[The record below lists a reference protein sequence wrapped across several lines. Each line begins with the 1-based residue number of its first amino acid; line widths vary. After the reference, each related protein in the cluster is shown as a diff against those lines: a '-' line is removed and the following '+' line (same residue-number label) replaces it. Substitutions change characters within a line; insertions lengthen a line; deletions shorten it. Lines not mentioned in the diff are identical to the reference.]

1 VYQQE
6 RRVGHLSKGDILNT
20 IWQDILYGFRML
32 LKKPGFTI
40 VAALSLGLGIGA
52 NATIFSIIN
61 ATLLSDLPYP
71 DANRLMVLWTAPLNR
86 PGIRNNVTAKNYLAW
101 KERSQSFQSMGG
113 LYGFPSNLGAERD
126 GSPAERLDGEHF
138 SASMWDV
145 LGVQPWK
152 GRVFTKEEDQDGNP
166 APVMILS
173 YPFWQRRFAGD
184 PDVLGRKVLLDNQE
198 TTIIGVMP
206 KGFDYANNTT
216 DFWAPLGIT
225 PQQMSSTASF
235 LLVAG
240 RLKPGVSMQQ
250 AQAEM
255 DSIAHGLVTVYAYN
269 KDMGVR
275 LEAMQG
281 AFYRGLEQPLT
292 VLQGAV
298 GFVLLIA
305 CANVAGLLLARAAS
319 RRTEMAVRSSLGAG
333 RGRIV
338 RQLLTESVL
347 LAIFGG
353 VLGGVFAWVGLKAI
367 IASLPAGS
375 LPDVSVS
382 GRVLGFTALVS
393 IATGLFFGLIPAL
406 QASKIDL
413 SAAIKDSTRGG
424 SEGLTKQRLRGAL
437 VTAQIGLAL
446 VLLIGAGLMMN
457 SFLRIESNDLGGDP
471 KGLLTFDFRFP
482 QSQLMKPVGQQYRGV
497 GLWDISPNVAL
508 TYDRLFERLQGLP
521 GVISVAGASRP
532 PFAGAMGMQFKI
544 EGRPAPEPG
553 PQGSAMSAA
562 YMPITPNYFST
573 VRIPVL
579 QGRDFSASDTAS
591 APLVVIISKAMA
603 QRWWA
608 NENPIG
614 QRITFDFVPDEQPRE
629 IIGVVGDVRMDRTQA
644 QPGPVVYLPH
654 VQQSQ
659 RWIGPAWNYRSAMFY
674 ILRTSGNPTGIAG
687 AVRSAVAE
695 IDPSK
700 PAGNLQTV
708 EQNLRDQVSG
718 QRVYMLL
725 LTVFGAIAA
734 VLAAVGIYGVMAYA
748 VTQRTREIGIRMALG
763 ATSSRVM
770 TLVVKQALILVFIGL
785 ILGIGGAIG
794 LTRFLAN
801 ELYGVTATDPAT
813 FIEVS
818 LGLVVVAV
826 LASLIPARRAVS
838 VDPTV
843 ALRHE

>member
-1 VYQQE
+1 
-6 RRVGHLSKGDILNT
+6 LSTL
-20 IWQDILYGFRML
+20 WQDLLYGLRML
-32 LKKPGFTI
+32 LKKPGFTL

-71 DANRLMVLWTAPLNR
+71 EANRLMVLWTAPLNR
-86 PGIRNNVTAKNYLAW
+86 PGIRNNVTARNYLAW
-101 KERSQSFQSMGG
+101 KDRSQSFQSMGG
-113 LYGFPSNLGAERD
+113 LNGFPSNLGAERD

-138 SASMWDV
+138 SYSMWDV
-145 LGVQPWK
+145 LGVQPAL
-152 GRVFTKEEDQDGNP
+152 GRVFTKDEDQDGNP
-166 APVMILS
+166 APVMVLS

-184 PDVLGRKVLLDNQE
+184 PNVLGRKVLLDNQE

-206 KGFDYANNTT
+206 KGFDFANSTT

-225 PQQMSSTASF
+225 PQQMTSTASF
-235 LLVAG
+235 LLISG

-255 DSIAHGLVTVYAYN
+255 DSIAQGLVGVFPGNT
-269 KDMGVR
+269 KDTGVR
-275 LEAMQG
+275 VEAMQG
-281 AFYRGLEQPLT
+281 AFFQGLKQPLT

-333 RGRIV
+333 RVRIV

-347 LAIFGG
+347 LAI
-353 VLGGVFAWVGLKAI
+353 LGGILGGIFAWGGLKAI

-375 LPDVSVS
+375 LPDVTVS
-382 GRVLGFTALVS
+382 SRVLGFTALVS

-406 QASKIDL
+406 QTSKIDL
-413 SAAIKDSTRGG
+413 STAIKDSTRGG

-457 SFLRIESNDLGGDP
+457 SFLRIERNDLGGDP

-497 GLWDISPNVAL
+497 GLWDISPNVSL
-508 TYDRLFERLQGLP
+508 TYDRLFERLRGLP
-521 GVISVAGASRP
+521 GVISAAGASRP
-532 PFAGAMGMQFKI
+532 PFAGAMGMQFRI
-544 EGRPAPEPG
+544 LGRPAAEPG
-553 PQGSAMSAA
+553 PQGSSMNAA

-579 QGRDFSASDTAS
+579 QGRDFTATDTAS

-614 QRITFDFVPDEQPRE
+614 QRIVFDFVPDEQPRE
-629 IIGVVGDVRMDRTQA
+629 IVGVVGDVRMSQTQT

-654 VQQSQ
+654 GQQSQ
-659 RWIGPAWNYRSAMFY
+659 RWLGPSWNYRSAMFY

-700 PAGNLQTV
+700 PVGNLQTV

-763 ATSSRVM
+763 ATSSSVM
-770 TLVVKQALILVFIGL
+770 TLVVKQALILVFSGL
-785 ILGIGGAIG
+785 ILGIAGALG

-813 FIEVS
+813 FVEVS
-818 LGLVVVAV
+818 LGLVLIAV
-826 LASLIPARRAVS
+826 LASLIPTRRAVS

>member
-1 VYQQE
+1 
-6 RRVGHLSKGDILNT
+6 
-20 IWQDILYGFRML
+20 
-32 LKKPGFTI
+32 
-40 VAALSLGLGIGA
+40 
-52 NATIFSIIN
+52 
-61 ATLLSDLPYP
+61 
-71 DANRLMVLWTAPLNR
+71 
-86 PGIRNNVTAKNYLAW
+86 
-101 KERSQSFQSMGG
+101 
-113 LYGFPSNLGAERD
+113 
-126 GSPAERLDGEHF
+126 
-138 SASMWDV
+138 
-145 LGVQPWK
+145 
-152 GRVFTKEEDQDGNP
+152 
-166 APVMILS
+166 
-173 YPFWQRRFAGD
+173 
-184 PDVLGRKVLLDNQE
+184 
-198 TTIIGVMP
+198 
-206 KGFDYANNTT
+206 
-216 DFWAPLGIT
+216 
-225 PQQMSSTASF
+225 
-235 LLVAG
+235 
-240 RLKPGVSMQQ
+240 
-250 AQAEM
+250 
-255 DSIAHGLVTVYAYN
+255 
-269 KDMGVR
+269 
-275 LEAMQG
+275 
-281 AFYRGLEQPLT
+281 
-292 VLQGAV
+292 
-298 GFVLLIA
+298 
-305 CANVAGLLLARAAS
+305 
-319 RRTEMAVRSSLGAG
+319 
-333 RGRIV
+333 
-338 RQLLTESVL
+338 
-347 LAIFGG
+347 
-353 VLGGVFAWVGLKAI
+353 
-367 IASLPAGS
+367 
-375 LPDVSVS
+375 
-382 GRVLGFTALVS
+382 
-393 IATGLFFGLIPAL
+393 
-406 QASKIDL
+406 
-413 SAAIKDSTRGG
+413 
-424 SEGLTKQRLRGAL
+424 
-437 VTAQIGLAL
+437 
-446 VLLIGAGLMMN
+446 
-457 SFLRIESNDLGGDP
+457 
-471 KGLLTFDFRFP
+471 
-482 QSQLMKPVGQQYRGV
+482 
-497 GLWDISPNVAL
+497 
-508 TYDRLFERLQGLP
+508 
-521 GVISVAGASRP
+521 
-532 PFAGAMGMQFKI
+532 
-544 EGRPAPEPG
+544 
-553 PQGSAMSAA
+553 MSAA

-629 IIGVVGDVRMDRTQA
+629 IIGVVGDVRMNRTQA

-826 LASLIPARRAVS
+826 LASLIPTRRAVS

>member
-1 VYQQE
+1 
-6 RRVGHLSKGDILNT
+6 
-20 IWQDILYGFRML
+20 ML
-32 LKKPGFTI
+32 LKKPGFTVI
-40 VAALSLGLGIGA
+40 AALSLGLGIGA

-86 PGIRNNVTAKNYLAW
+86 PGIRSSVTGGNYLAW
-101 KERSQSFQSMGG
+101 RDRNQSFQSIGG

-138 SASMWDV
+138 TASMWDV
-145 LGVQPWK
+145 LGVKPLM
-152 GRVFTKEEDQDGNP
+152 GRLFTKDEDQNGNP

-173 YPFWQRRFAGD
+173 YPFWQRRFDGD
-184 PDVLGRKVLLDNQE
+184 PNVLGRRVLVDNQE

-206 KGFDYANNTT
+206 KGFDYASSTT
-216 DFWAPLGIT
+216 DFWAPIGFT
-225 PQQMSSTASF
+225 PQQLTSTATF
-235 LLVAG
+235 LVVAG
-240 RLKPGVSMQQ
+240 RLKPGVSIQQ

-255 DSIAHGLVTVYAYN
+255 DSIAQGLVTIFSYN
-269 KDMGVR
+269 KGNGIR
-275 LEAMQG
+275 LESMQG
-281 AFYRGLEQPLT
+281 AFYQGLKQPLT

-347 LAIFGG
+347 LAI
-353 VLGGVFAWVGLKAI
+353 LGGILGGIFAWGGLRAI
-367 IASLPAGS
+367 LASLPAGS
-375 LPDVSVS
+375 LPDVTLS
-382 GRVLGFTALVS
+382 GRVLGFTGLVS

-406 QASKIDL
+406 QTSKIDL

-457 SFLRIESNDLGGDP
+457 SFLRIQKNELGGDP

-497 GLWDISPNVAL
+497 GLWDISPNVAM
-508 TYDRLFERLQGLP
+508 TYDRLFERVRALP
-521 GVISVAGASRP
+521 GVISAAGAARP
-532 PFAGAMGMQFKI
+532 PFAGAMGMLFKI

-553 PQGSAMSAA
+553 PQGSGMNAA

-629 IIGVVGDVRMDRTQA
+629 IIGVVGDVRMNQTQK

-659 RWIGPAWNYRSAMFY
+659 RWLGPSWNYRSAMFF
-674 ILRTSGNPTGIAG
+674 ILRTGGNPTGIAG

-725 LTVFGAIAA
+725 LSVFGAIAA

-763 ATSSRVM
+763 ATASSVM
-770 TLVVKQALILVFIGL
+770 ALVVKQALILVFIGL
-785 ILGIGGAIG
+785 VLGVAGAFG

-801 ELYGVTATDPAT
+801 ELYGVTATDPTT

-818 LGLVVVAV
+818 LGLVAIAV
-826 LASLIPARRAVS
+826 LASLIPTRRAVS
-838 VDPTV
+838 IDPTE

>member
-1 VYQQE
+1 MST
-6 RRVGHLSKGDILNT
+6 L
-20 IWQDILYGFRML
+20 WQDLLYGFRML
-32 LKKPGFTI
+32 LKKPGFTVI
-40 VAALSLGLGIGA
+40 AALSLGLGIGA

-86 PGIRNNVTAKNYLAW
+86 PGIRSSVTGGNYLAW
-101 KERSQSFQSMGG
+101 RDRNQSFQSIGG

-138 SASMWDV
+138 TASMWDV
-145 LGVQPWK
+145 LGVKPLM
-152 GRVFTKEEDQDGNP
+152 GRLFTKDEDQNGNP

-173 YPFWQRRFAGD
+173 YPFWQRRFDGD
-184 PDVLGRKVLLDNQE
+184 PNVLGRRVLVDNQE

-206 KGFDYANNTT
+206 KGFDYASSTT
-216 DFWAPLGIT
+216 DFWAPIGFT
-225 PQQMSSTASF
+225 PQQLTSTATF
-235 LLVAG
+235 LVVAG
-240 RLKPGVSMQQ
+240 RLKPGVSIQQ

-255 DSIAHGLVTVYAYN
+255 DSIAQGLVTIFSYN
-269 KDMGVR
+269 KGNGIR
-275 LEAMQG
+275 LESMQG
-281 AFYRGLEQPLT
+281 AFYQGLKQPLT

-347 LAIFGG
+347 LAI
-353 VLGGVFAWVGLKAI
+353 LGGILGGIFAWGGLRAI
-367 IASLPAGS
+367 LASLPAGS
-375 LPDVSVS
+375 LPDVTLS
-382 GRVLGFTALVS
+382 GRVLGFTGLVS

-406 QASKIDL
+406 QTSKIDL

-457 SFLRIESNDLGGDP
+457 SFLRIQKNELGGDP

-497 GLWDISPNVAL
+497 GLWDISPNVAM
-508 TYDRLFERLQGLP
+508 TYDRLFERVRALP
-521 GVISVAGASRP
+521 GVISAAGAARP
-532 PFAGAMGMQFKI
+532 PFAGAMGMLFKI

-553 PQGSAMSAA
+553 PQGSGMNAA

-629 IIGVVGDVRMDRTQA
+629 IIGVVGDVRMNQTQK

-659 RWIGPAWNYRSAMFY
+659 RWLGPSWNYRSAMFF
-674 ILRTSGNPTGIAG
+674 ILRTGGNPTGIAG

-725 LTVFGAIAA
+725 LSVFGAIAA

-763 ATSSRVM
+763 ATASSVM
-770 TLVVKQALILVFIGL
+770 ALVVKQALILVFIGL
-785 ILGIGGAIG
+785 VLGVAGAFG

-801 ELYGVTATDPAT
+801 ELYGVTATDPTT

-818 LGLVVVAV
+818 LGLVAIAV
-826 LASLIPARRAVS
+826 LASLIPTRRAVS
-838 VDPTV
+838 IDPTE

>member
-1 VYQQE
+1 L
-6 RRVGHLSKGDILNT
+6 RTL
-20 IWQDILYGFRML
+20 WQDLLYGFRML

-71 DANRLMVLWTAPLNR
+71 EASRLTVLWTAPLNR
-86 PGIRNNVTAKNYLAW
+86 PGIRNSVTAGNYLAW
-101 KERSQSFQSMGG
+101 KNRSQSFVAMGG
-113 LYGFPSNLGAERD
+113 LYSFPSNLGAERD
-126 GSPAERLDGEHF
+126 GAPAESLEGEHF
-138 SASMWDV
+138 SYSMWEV

-152 GRVFTKEEDQDGNP
+152 GRVFTKDEDKDGNP
-166 APVMILS
+166 ATVMVLS

-184 PDVLGRKVLLDNQE
+184 PNVLGRKVLLDNLE

-206 KGFDYANNTT
+206 KGFDYANSTT

-240 RLKPGVSMQQ
+240 RLKPGVSIQQ

-255 DSIAHGLVTVYAYN
+255 DSIAHGLITVFAYN
-269 KDMGVR
+269 KDIGVR

-281 AFYRGLEQPLT
+281 AFYQGLQQPLT

-353 VLGGVFAWVGLKAI
+353 TLGGIFAWGGLKLIA
-367 IASLPAGS
+367 ASLPAGS
-375 LPDVSVS
+375 LPDVTLS
-382 GRVLGFTALVS
+382 GRVLAFTALVS
-393 IATGLFFGLIPAL
+393 IGTGLFFGLVPAL
-406 QASKIDL
+406 QTSKIDL

-424 SEGLTKQRLRGAL
+424 SEGLTKQRMRGAL
-437 VTAQIGLAL
+437 VTAQISLAL

-457 SFLRIESNDLGGDP
+457 SFLRIQKNELGGDP

-482 QSQLMKPVGQQYRGV
+482 QNQLMKPVGQQYRGV

-508 TYDRLFERLQGLP
+508 TYDRLFERVRGLP
-521 GVISVAGASRP
+521 GVISAAGASRP
-532 PFAGAMGMQFKI
+532 PFAGAMGIQFRI
-544 EGRPAPEPG
+544 LGRPAPEPG
-553 PQGSAMSAA
+553 TQGGGQGGGMNAA
-562 YMPITPNYFST
+562 YMPVTPNYFST

-579 QGRDFSASDTAS
+579 QGRDFTATDTAS

-614 QRITFDFVPDEQPRE
+614 QRIVFDFVPDEQPRE
-629 IIGVVGDVRMDRTQA
+629 IIGVVGDVRMNQTQK
-644 QPGPVVYLPH
+644 QPAPGVYLPH

-659 RWIGPAWNYRSAMFY
+659 RWLGPSWGYRSSMSY
-674 ILRTSGNPTGIAG
+674 ILRTGGNSTGMAAAI
-687 AVRSAVAE
+687 RSAVAE

-700 PAGNLQTV
+700 PVGNLQTV

-763 ATSSRVM
+763 ATSSGVM
-770 TLVVKQALILVFIGL
+770 TLVLKQALMLVSIGL
-785 ILGIGGAIG
+785 MLGIVGAFG
-794 LTRFLAN
+794 LTRFIAN
-801 ELYGVTATDPAT
+801 ELYEVKPTDPAT
-813 FIEVS
+813 FIAVS
-818 LGLVVVAV
+818 LGLVAVAI
-826 LASLIPARRAVS
+826 LASVIPTRRAVS
-838 VDPTV
+838 VDPTE

>member
-1 VYQQE
+1 MSTVW
-6 RRVGHLSKGDILNT
+6 R
-20 IWQDILYGFRML
+20 DILYGFRML
-32 LKKPGFTI
+32 LKKPAFTL

-71 DANRLMVLWTAPLNR
+71 EANRLMVLWTAPLNR
-86 PGIRNNVTAKNYLAW
+86 PGIRGSVTARNYLAW
-101 KERSQSFQSMGG
+101 KDHSQSFQSMGG
-113 LYGFPSNLGAERD
+113 LYSFPSNLGAERD

-138 SASMWDV
+138 SSSMWDV
-145 LGVQPWK
+145 LGVKPWK
-152 GRVFTKEEDQDGNP
+152 GRVFIRDEDQDGNP
-166 APVMILS
+166 APVMVLS
-173 YPFWQRRFAGD
+173 YPFWQRRFAAD

-206 KGFDYANNTT
+206 KGFDYASSTT

-225 PQQMSSTASF
+225 PQQMSSAASF
-235 LLVAG
+235 LVVAG
-240 RLKPGVSMQQ
+240 RLKPGVSIQQ

-255 DSIAHGLVTVYAYN
+255 DSIAQGLVGVLPFNT

-275 LEAMQG
+275 VEAMQG
-281 AFYRGLEQPLT
+281 AFYRGLAQPLT

-319 RRTEMAVRSSLGAG
+319 RRTEMAVRSSLGAF

-353 VLGGVFAWVGLKAI
+353 VLGGIFAWGGLKMI
-367 IASLPAGS
+367 LASIPAGE
-375 LPDVSVS
+375 LPEVTLS
-382 GRVLGFTALVS
+382 GRVLAFTALVS
-393 IATGLFFGLIPAL
+393 IGTGLFFGLIPAL
-406 QASKIDL
+406 QTSKIDL
-413 SAAIKDSTRGG
+413 SAALKESARSG

-457 SFLRIESNDLGGDP
+457 SFLRIQKNELGGDP

-508 TYDRLFERLQGLP
+508 TYDRLFERVKGLP
-521 GVISVAGASRP
+521 GVISAAGASRP

-544 EGRPAPEPG
+544 LGRPAPEPG
-553 PQGSAMSAA
+553 TQGGGQGGAMNAA
-562 YMPITPNYFST
+562 YMPVTPNYFST
-573 VRIPVL
+573 IRIPVL

-603 QRWWA
+603 QRWWP

-629 IIGVVGDVRMDRTQA
+629 IVGVVGDVRLSQTQT
-644 QPGPVVYLPH
+644 QPGPIVYLPH
-654 VQQSQ
+654 EQQSQ
-659 RWIGPAWNYRSAMFY
+659 RWLGPSWGYRSAMVY
-674 ILRTSGNPTGIAG
+674 ILRTKGNPTGIAA

-700 PAGNLQTV
+700 PVGNLQTV
-708 EQNLRDQVSG
+708 EQNLRNQVSG
-718 QRVYMLL
+718 ERVYMLL
-725 LTVFGAIAA
+725 LTIFGAIAA
-734 VLAAVGIYGVMAYA
+734 ALAAVGIYGVMAYA

-763 ATSSRVM
+763 ATSSSVM
-770 TLVVKQALILVFIGL
+770 ALVVKQALILVFLGL
-785 ILGIGGAIG
+785 ILGIGGAFA
-794 LTRFLAN
+794 LTRLIAN
-801 ELYGVTATDPAT
+801 ELYGVTPTDPTT
-813 FIEVS
+813 FIAVS

-826 LASLIPARRAVS
+826 LASLIPTRRAVS

-843 ALRHE
+843 ALRYE

>member
-1 VYQQE
+1 MGTVW
-6 RRVGHLSKGDILNT
+6 R
-20 IWQDILYGFRML
+20 DILYGFRML
-32 LKKPGFTI
+32 LKKPGFTA

-61 ATLLSDLPYP
+61 ATLLSDLAYP
-71 DANRLMVLWTAPLNR
+71 DAARLVVLWTAPLNR
-86 PGIRNNVTAKNYLAW
+86 PGIRVNVTARNYLAW
-101 KERSQSFQSMGG
+101 KDRSQSFQSMGG
-113 LYGFPSNLGAERD
+113 LYSFPSNLGAERD

-145 LGVQPWK
+145 LGVKPWR

-166 APVMILS
+166 APVMVLS
-173 YPFWQRRFAGD
+173 YPFWERRFAGD
-184 PDVLGRKVLLDNQE
+184 PNVLGRKVLLDNAE

-206 KGFDYANNTT
+206 KGFDYANTTT

-240 RLKPGVSMQQ
+240 RLKPGVFMEQ

-255 DSIAHGLVTVYAYN
+255 DSIAQGLVGVYPSN
-269 KDMGVR
+269 TKDMGVR
-275 LEAMQG
+275 LESMQG
-281 AFYRGLEQPLT
+281 AFYQGLKQPLT

-298 GFVLLIA
+298 LFVLLIA

-353 VLGGVFAWVGLKAI
+353 VLGGIFAWGGLKAI

-375 LPDVSVS
+375 LPDVSIS

-393 IATGLFFGLIPAL
+393 IATGLFFGLVPAL
-406 QASKIDL
+406 QTSKIDL
-413 SAAIKDSTRGG
+413 SASLKESTRSG
-424 SEGLTKQRLRGAL
+424 SEGMAKQRLRGAL

-457 SFLRIESNDLGGDP
+457 SFLRIERNDLGGDP

-508 TYDRLFERLQGLP
+508 TYDRLFERVQGLP
-521 GVISVAGASRP
+521 GVISAAGASRP
-532 PFAGAMGMQFKI
+532 PFAGAMGIQFRI

-553 PQGSAMSAA
+553 PQGSGLNAA
-562 YMPITPNYFST
+562 YMPVTPNYFST

-579 QGRDFSASDTAS
+579 QGRDFNASDTAA

-603 QRWWA
+603 QRWWP
-608 NENPIG
+608 NENPLG
-614 QRITFDFVPDEQPRE
+614 QSITFDFVPNEQPRE
-629 IIGVVGDVRMDRTQA
+629 IVGVVGDIRLNQTQT

-659 RWIGPAWNYRSAMFY
+659 RWLGPAWNYRSAMFY
-674 ILRTSGNPTGIAG
+674 ILRTSGNPTGIAA
-687 AVRSAVAE
+687 AVRAAVAE

-734 VLAAVGIYGVMAYA
+734 LLAAVGIYGVMAYA
-748 VTQRTREIGIRMALG
+748 VQQRTREIGIRMALG
-763 ATSSRVM
+763 ATSSSVM
-770 TLVVKQALILVFIGL
+770 TLVVRQALILVFIGL
-785 ILGIGGAIG
+785 ILGIAGAFG
-794 LTRFLAN
+794 LTRFIAN
-801 ELYGVTATDPAT
+801 ELYGVTPTDPGT
-813 FIEVS
+813 FIAVS

-826 LASLIPARRAVS
+826 LASVIPTRRAVS

-843 ALRHE
+843 ALRYE

>member
-1 VYQQE
+1 M
-6 RRVGHLSKGDILNT
+6 HTL
-20 IWQDILYGFRML
+20 WQDLLYGFRML

-40 VAALSLGLGIGA
+40 IAALSLGLGIGA

-71 DANRLMVLWTAPLNR
+71 DANRLVVLWTAPLNR

-101 KERSQSFQSMGG
+101 KERSQSFQSVGG

-126 GSPAERLDGEHF
+126 GSPAETLDGEHF

-145 LGVQPWK
+145 LGVKPWK

-166 APVMILS
+166 APVMVLS
-173 YPFWQRRFAGD
+173 YPFWQRRFAAD
-184 PDVLGRKVLLDNQE
+184 PDILGRKVLLDNQE

-206 KGFDYANNTT
+206 KGFDYANSTT

-235 LLVAG
+235 LLVAS
-240 RLKPGVSMQQ
+240 RLKPGVSIQQ

-255 DSIAHGLVTVYAYN
+255 DSIAQALVGMFPGNT
-269 KDMGVR
+269 KDLGVR

-281 AFYRGLEQPLT
+281 AFYRGLQQPLT

-353 VLGGVFAWVGLKAI
+353 VLGGIFAWGGLKAI
-367 IASLPAGS
+367 IAGLPAGS
-375 LPDVSVS
+375 LPEVSVS

-393 IATGLFFGLIPAL
+393 IATGLLFGLVPAL
-406 QASKIDL
+406 QTSKIDL
-413 SAAIKDSTRGG
+413 SAALKESTRAG
-424 SEGLTKQRLRGAL
+424 SEGVTKQRLRGAL
-437 VTAQIGLAL
+437 VSAQIGLAL
-446 VLLIGAGLMMN
+446 VLLIGAGLMMS
-457 SFLRIESNDLGGDP
+457 SFLRIENNDLGGDP
-471 KGLLTFDFRFP
+471 TGLLTFDFRFP

-508 TYDRLFERLQGLP
+508 TYDRLFERVQGLP
-521 GVISVAGASRP
+521 GVISAAGASRP

-553 PQGSAMSAA
+553 PQGGGQDGSMSAS
-562 YMPITPNYFST
+562 YMPVTPNYFST

-579 QGRDFSASDTAS
+579 QGRDFNSSDTAA
-591 APLVVIISKAMA
+591 APPVVIVSKAMA
-603 QRWWA
+603 QRWWP

-614 QRITFDFVPDEQPRE
+614 QRITFDFVPNERPRE
-629 IIGVVGDVRMDRTQA
+629 IVGVVGDVRLSQA
-644 QPGPVVYLPH
+644 QKQPGPIVYLPH

-659 RWIGPAWNYRSAMFY
+659 RWLGPWWNYRSAMFY
-674 ILRTSGNPTGIAG
+674 ILRTGGNPAGIAS
-687 AVRSAVAE
+687 ALRRAVAE
-695 IDPSK
+695 VDPSK
-700 PAGNLQTV
+700 PAGNIQTV

-763 ATSSRVM
+763 ATSTSVM
-770 TLVVKQALILVFIGL
+770 TMVVKQALILVFIGL
-785 ILGIGGAIG
+785 ILGVAGAFG

-813 FIEVS
+813 FLEAS
-818 LGLVVVAV
+818 LGLTLVAV
-826 LASLIPARRAVS
+826 LASLIPTRRAVS

>member
-1 VYQQE
+1 
-6 RRVGHLSKGDILNT
+6 LSTL
-20 IWQDILYGFRML
+20 WQDLLYGFRML
-32 LKKPGFTI
+32 LKKPGFTL

-71 DANRLMVLWTAPLNR
+71 EANRLMVLWTAPLNR
-86 PGIRNNVTAKNYLAW
+86 PGIRNNVTARNYLAW
-101 KERSQSFQSMGG
+101 KDRSQSFQSMGG
-113 LYGFPSNLGAERD
+113 LNGFPSNLGAERD

-138 SASMWDV
+138 SYSMWDV
-145 LGVQPWK
+145 LGVQPAL
-152 GRVFTKEEDQDGNP
+152 GRVFTKDEDQDGNP
-166 APVMILS
+166 APVMVLS

-184 PDVLGRKVLLDNQE
+184 PNVLGRKVLLDNQE

-206 KGFDYANNTT
+206 KGFDFANSTT

-225 PQQMSSTASF
+225 PQQMTSTASF
-235 LLVAG
+235 LLISG

-255 DSIAHGLVTVYAYN
+255 DSIAQGLVGVFPGNT
-269 KDMGVR
+269 KDTGVR
-275 LEAMQG
+275 VEAMQG
-281 AFYRGLEQPLT
+281 AFFQGLKQPLT

-347 LAIFGG
+347 LAI
-353 VLGGVFAWVGLKAI
+353 LGGILGGIFAWGGLKAI

-375 LPDVSVS
+375 LPDVTVS
-382 GRVLGFTALVS
+382 SRVLGFTALVS

-406 QASKIDL
+406 QTSKIDL
-413 SAAIKDSTRGG
+413 STAIKDSTRGG

-457 SFLRIESNDLGGDP
+457 SFLRIERNDLGGDP

-497 GLWDISPNVAL
+497 GLWDISPNVSL
-508 TYDRLFERLQGLP
+508 TYDRLFERLRGLP
-521 GVISVAGASRP
+521 GVISAAGASRP
-532 PFAGAMGMQFKI
+532 PFAGAMGMQFRI
-544 EGRPAPEPG
+544 LGRPAAEPG
-553 PQGSAMSAA
+553 PQGSSMNAA

-579 QGRDFSASDTAS
+579 QGRDFTATDTAS

-608 NENPIG
+608 NDNPLG
-614 QRITFDFVPDEQPRE
+614 QRIVFDFVPDEQPRE
-629 IIGVVGDVRMDRTQA
+629 IVGVVGDVRMSQTQT

-654 VQQSQ
+654 GQQSQ
-659 RWIGPAWNYRSAMFY
+659 RWLGPSWNYRSAMFY

-700 PAGNLQTV
+700 PVGNLQTV

-763 ATSSRVM
+763 ATSSSVM
-770 TLVVKQALILVFIGL
+770 TLVVKQALILVFSGL
-785 ILGIGGAIG
+785 ILGIAGALG

-813 FIEVS
+813 FVEVS
-818 LGLVVVAV
+818 LGLVLIAV
-826 LASLIPARRAVS
+826 LASLIPTRRAVS

>member
-1 VYQQE
+1 VST
-6 RRVGHLSKGDILNT
+6 LL
-20 IWQDILYGFRML
+20 QDLLYGFRML
-32 LKKPGFTI
+32 LKKPGFTVI
-40 VAALSLGLGIGA
+40 AALSLALGIGA

-86 PGIRNNVTAKNYLAW
+86 PGIRNNVTARNYLAW
-101 KERSQSFQSMGG
+101 KDRSQSFQSIGA

-126 GSPAERLDGEHF
+126 GSPAERLDGAHF
-138 SASMWDV
+138 SYSMWDV
-145 LGVQPWK
+145 LGVKPSL

-166 APVMILS
+166 APVMVLS

-184 PDVLGRKVLLDNQE
+184 PNVLGRKVLLDNQE
-198 TTIIGVMP
+198 TVIIGVMP
-206 KGFDYANNTT
+206 KGFDFANSTT

-235 LLVAG
+235 LLLAG
-240 RLKPGVSMQQ
+240 RLKPGVSPQQ

-255 DSIAHGLVTVYAYN
+255 DSIAQGLVGAFPGNT
-269 KDMGVR
+269 KDLGVR
-275 LEAMQG
+275 VEAMQG
-281 AFYRGLEQPLT
+281 AFFQGLKEPLT

-333 RGRIV
+333 RRRII
-338 RQLLTESVL
+338 RQLLTESIL

-353 VLGGVFAWVGLKAI
+353 LLGAIFAWGGLKAI

-375 LPDVSVS
+375 LPDIVLS

-393 IATGLFFGLIPAL
+393 IATGLFFGLVPAL
-406 QASKIDL
+406 QTSKIDL

-424 SEGLTKQRLRGAL
+424 SEGLAKQRIRGAL

-457 SFLRIESNDLGGDP
+457 SFLRIERNDLGGDP
-471 KGLLTFDFRFP
+471 KGLLTFEFRFP

-508 TYDRLFERLQGLP
+508 TYDRLFERVRGLP
-521 GVISVAGASRP
+521 GVISAAGASRP
-532 PFAGAMGMQFKI
+532 PFAGAMRMQFRI
-544 EGRPAPEPG
+544 LGRPAPEPG
-553 PQGSAMSAA
+553 PQGSGMNAA
-562 YMPITPNYFST
+562 YIPVTPNYFST
-573 VRIPVL
+573 VRIPVV
-579 QGRDFSASDTAS
+579 QGRDFTANDTAS
-591 APLVVIISKAMA
+591 GPLVVIISKAMA
-603 QRWWA
+603 ERWWA

-614 QRITFDFVPDEQPRE
+614 QRIVFDFVPDEQPRE
-629 IIGVVGDVRMDRTQA
+629 IVGVVGDVRLNQTQA
-644 QPGPVVYLPH
+644 QPGPIVYLPH
-654 VQQSQ
+654 GQQSP
-659 RWIGPAWNYRSAMFY
+659 RWLGPSWDYRSAMFF
-674 ILRTSGNPTGIAG
+674 ILRTSGNPTGIAP

-700 PAGNLQTV
+700 PVGNLRTV

-763 ATSSRVM
+763 ATSSSVM
-770 TLVVKQALILVFIGL
+770 RLVVKQALLLVFIGL
-785 ILGIGGAIG
+785 ILGVAGAFG

-801 ELYGVTATDPAT
+801 ELYGVTATDPPT
-813 FIEVS
+813 FVAVS
-818 LGLVVVAV
+818 LALVLVAV
-826 LASLIPARRAVS
+826 LASVIPTRRAVS
-838 VDPTV
+838 VDPTE

>member
-1 VYQQE
+1 L
-6 RRVGHLSKGDILNT
+6 RT
-20 IWQDILYGFRML
+20 IWQDLLYGFRML

-61 ATLLSDLPYP
+61 ATLLADLPYP
-71 DANRLMVLWTAPLNR
+71 DANRLTVLWTAPLNR
-86 PGIRNNVTAKNYLAW
+86 PGIHNYVTAGNYLAW
-101 KERSQSFQSMGG
+101 RDRNQSFQSVGG
-113 LYGFPSNLGAERD
+113 LYSFPSNLGAERD
-126 GSPAERLDGEHF
+126 GSPAERLDGAHF
-138 SASMWDV
+138 SFSMWEV
-145 LGVQPWK
+145 LGVKPWK
-152 GRVFTKEEDQDGNP
+152 GRLFTQDEDQNGNP
-166 APVMILS
+166 APVIVLS
-173 YPFWQRRFAGD
+173 YPFWERRFAAD
-184 PDVLGRKVLLDNQE
+184 PNVLGRKVLLDNQE

-206 KGFDYANNTT
+206 KGFDYANSTT

-225 PQQMSSTASF
+225 PQQLTSTASF

-240 RLKPGVSMQQ
+240 RLKPGVSIQA

-255 DSIAHGLVTVYAYN
+255 DSIAHGLETVFAYN
-269 KDMGVR
+269 KGNGIR
-275 LEAMQG
+275 LESMQG
-281 AFYRGLEQPLT
+281 AFFQGLKQPLT

-347 LAIFGG
+347 LAILGG
-353 VLGGVFAWVGLKAI
+353 VLGGIFAWGGLKLI

-375 LPDVSVS
+375 LPADLFIS
-382 GRVLGFTALVS
+382 GRVLAFTALVS
-393 IATGLFFGLIPAL
+393 IGTGLFFGLVPAL
-406 QASKIDL
+406 QSSKIDL
-413 SAAIKDSTRGG
+413 SASLKDSTRGG

-457 SFLRIESNDLGGDP
+457 SFLRIESNELGGDP

-482 QSQLMKPVGQQYRGV
+482 QNQLMKPVGRQYRGV

-508 TYDRLFERLQGLP
+508 TYDRLFERVRGLP
-521 GVISVAGASRP
+521 GVISAAGAARP

-553 PQGSAMSAA
+553 PQGNGMNTA
-562 YMPITPNYFST
+562 YMPVTPNYFST

-579 QGRDFSASDTAS
+579 QGRDFSGSDTAS
-591 APLVVIISKAMA
+591 APLVVIISKAMQ

-614 QRITFDFVPDEQPRE
+614 QRIIFDFVPDEQPRE
-629 IIGVVGDVRMDRTQA
+629 IIGVVCDVRMNQTQK

-654 VQQSQ
+654 GQQSQ
-659 RWIGPAWNYRSAMFY
+659 RWLGPSWNYRSAMVY
-674 ILRTSGNPTGIAG
+674 ILRTSGNPTGMAA

-700 PAGNLQTV
+700 PVGNLQTV

-725 LTVFGAIAA
+725 LTVFGVIAGL
-734 VLAAVGIYGVMAYA
+734 LAAVGIYGVMAYA

-763 ATSSRVM
+763 ATSSSVL

-794 LTRFLAN
+794 LTRFIAD
-801 ELYGVTATDPAT
+801 ELYGVKPTDPAT
-813 FIEVS
+813 FIAVS
-818 LGLVVVAV
+818 AGLVVVAV
-826 LASLIPARRAVS
+826 LASLIPTRRAVS
-838 VDPTV
+838 VDPTI

>member
-1 VYQQE
+1 
-6 RRVGHLSKGDILNT
+6 LSTL
-20 IWQDILYGFRML
+20 WQDLLYGFRML
-32 LKKPGFTI
+32 LKKPGFTL

-71 DANRLMVLWTAPLNR
+71 EANRLTVLWSAPLNR
-86 PGIRNNVTAKNYLAW
+86 PGIRNYVTAGNYLAW
-101 KERSQSFQSMGG
+101 RDRNQSFQSIGG

-138 SASMWDV
+138 TYTMWDV
-145 LGVQPWK
+145 LNVKPIL
-152 GRVFTKEEDQDGNP
+152 GRLYTKEEDQDGNP

-184 PDVLGRKVLLDNQE
+184 PNVLGRKVLLDSAE

-206 KGFDYANNTT
+206 KGFDFASSTT
-216 DFWAPLGIT
+216 DFWAPIGFT
-225 PQQMSSTASF
+225 PQQLSSTASF
-235 LLVAG
+235 ILVAG
-240 RLKPGVSMQQ
+240 RLKPGVSIQQ

-255 DSIAHGLVTVYAYN
+255 DSIAHGLVTVFAYN

-275 LEAMQG
+275 VESMQG
-281 AFYRGLEQPLT
+281 AFYQGLKEPLT

-338 RQLLTESVL
+338 RQLLTESIL
-347 LAIFGG
+347 LAMIGG
-353 VLGGVFAWVGLKAI
+353 VLGGVFAWGGLKMI

-375 LPDVSVS
+375 LPDVTLSA
-382 GRVLGFTALVS
+382 RVLGFTALVS
-393 IATGLFFGLIPAL
+393 IATGLLFGLVPAL
-406 QASKIDL
+406 QTSKIDL

-424 SEGLTKQRLRGAL
+424 SEGLAKQKIRGAL

-508 TYDRLFERLQGLP
+508 TYDRLFERVRGLP
-521 GVISVAGASRP
+521 GVISAAGAARP
-532 PFAGAMGMQFKI
+532 PFAGAMGIQFKI

-553 PQGSAMSAA
+553 PQGSAMNAA

-579 QGRDFSASDTAS
+579 QGRDFTSSDTAS

-614 QRITFDFVPDEQPRE
+614 QRISFDFVPNEQPRE
-629 IIGVVGDVRMDRTQA
+629 IIGVVGDVRMNQTQK
-644 QPGPVVYLPH
+644 QPGPIVYLPH

-659 RWIGPAWNYRSAMFY
+659 RWIGPSWNYRSAMFY
-674 ILRTSGNPTGIAG
+674 ILRTSGNPTGLAG

-695 IDPSK
+695 IDASK
-700 PAGNLQTV
+700 PAGSLQTV
-708 EQNLRDQVSG
+708 EQNLRDQISG

-725 LTVFGAIAA
+725 LSVFGAIAA

-763 ATSSRVM
+763 ATSSSVM
-770 TLVVKQALILVFIGL
+770 TLVVKQALILVFSGL
-785 ILGIGGAIG
+785 ILGIAGAFA

-813 FIEVS
+813 FVEVS
-818 LGLVVVAV
+818 FGLLLVAV
-826 LASLIPARRAVS
+826 LASLIPTRRAVS
-838 VDPTV
+838 VEPTV

>member
-1 VYQQE
+1 
-6 RRVGHLSKGDILNT
+6 
-20 IWQDILYGFRML
+20 ML

-40 VAALSLGLGIGA
+40 IAALSLGLGIGA
-52 NATIFSIIN
+52 NATIFSILN

-71 DANRLMVLWTAPLNR
+71 GASRLTVLWTAPLNR
-86 PGIRNNVTAKNYLAW
+86 PGVRNNVTAKNYLAW
-101 KERSQSFQSMGG
+101 QQRSRSFQSMGS

-126 GSPAERLDGEHF
+126 GSPAERLDGEHL
-138 SASMWDV
+138 SYSMWDV

-152 GRVFTKEEDQDGNP
+152 GRVFTKDEDQDGNP
-166 APVMILS
+166 APVIVLS
-173 YPFWQRRFAGD
+173 YPFWERRFASD
-184 PDVLGRKVLLDNQE
+184 PNVLGRKVLIDNAE
-198 TTIIGVMP
+198 NTIIGVMP

-225 PQQMSSTASF
+225 PQQMTSTASF

-240 RLKPGVSMQQ
+240 RLKPGVSLKQ

-255 DSIAHGLVTVYAYN
+255 DSIAQGLVGAFPGNT
-269 KDMGVR
+269 KDLGVR
-275 LEAMQG
+275 LEGMQG
-281 AFYRGLEQPLT
+281 AFYQGLEQPLT

-333 RGRIV
+333 RGRII
-338 RQLLTESVL
+338 RQLLTESVI

-353 VLGGVFAWVGLKAI
+353 VLGGILAWVGLKGI
-367 IASLPAGS
+367 LASLPVGS
-375 LPDVSVS
+375 LPADLSIS
-382 GRVLGFTALVS
+382 GRVLAFTAVIS
-393 IATGLFFGLIPAL
+393 ILTGLFFGLVPAL
-406 QASKIDL
+406 QTSKVDLAASLKE
-413 SAAIKDSTRGG
+413 SARGG

-457 SFLRIESNDLGGDP
+457 SFLRIQKNELGGDP
-471 KGLLTFDFRFP
+471 KNLLTFDFRFP

-508 TYDRLFERLQGLP
+508 TYDRLFERVRGLP
-521 GVISVAGASRP
+521 GVISAAGASRP

-553 PQGSAMSAA
+553 PQGSGLNAA
-562 YMPITPNYFST
+562 YLPITTNYFST
-573 VRIPVL
+573 IRIPIL
-579 QGRDFSASDTAS
+579 QGRDFTASDTVS
-591 APLVVIISKAMA
+591 APLVVIVSKAMV
-603 QRWWA
+603 QRWWP

-614 QRITFDFVPDEQPRE
+614 QRITFDFVPNEQPRE
-629 IIGVVGDVRMDRTQA
+629 IVGVVGDVRLNQTQT
-644 QPGPVVYLPH
+644 QPGPIVYIPH
-654 VQQSQ
+654 GQQSQ
-659 RWIGPAWNYRSAMFY
+659 RWLGPSWNYRSAMY
-674 ILRTSGNPTGIAG
+674 YVLRTGGNASGMASAI
-687 AVRSAVAE
+687 RSAVAE

-700 PAGNLQTV
+700 PAGNIQTV

-718 QRVYMLL
+718 RRVYMLL
-725 LTVFGAIAA
+725 LTVFGAIAG

-763 ATSSRVM
+763 APSSSVLS
-770 TLVVKQALILVFIGL
+770 LVVRQALILVLIGL
-785 ILGIGGAIG
+785 VAGVGGALA

-801 ELYGVTATDPAT
+801 ELYGVTATDPTT
-813 FIEVS
+813 FVEVS
-818 LGLVVVAV
+818 VGLVLIAV
-826 LASLIPARRAVS
+826 LASVIPTRRAVS

>member
-1 VYQQE
+1 
-6 RRVGHLSKGDILNT
+6 
-20 IWQDILYGFRML
+20 
-32 LKKPGFTI
+32 
-40 VAALSLGLGIGA
+40 
-52 NATIFSIIN
+52 
-61 ATLLSDLPYP
+61 
-71 DANRLMVLWTAPLNR
+71 
-86 PGIRNNVTAKNYLAW
+86 
-101 KERSQSFQSMGG
+101 
-113 LYGFPSNLGAERD
+113 
-126 GSPAERLDGEHF
+126 
-138 SASMWDV
+138 
-145 LGVQPWK
+145 
-152 GRVFTKEEDQDGNP
+152 
-166 APVMILS
+166 MILS

-198 TTIIGVMP
+198 TTIIGIMP
-206 KGFDYANNTT
+206 KGFDYANSTT
-216 DFWAPLGIT
+216 DFWAPMGFT
-225 PQQMSSTASF
+225 PQQLSSSASF
-235 LLVAG
+235 VLVAG

-255 DSIAHGLVTVYAYN
+255 DSIAHGLVTAFLYN

-275 LEAMQG
+275 VESLQG
-281 AFYRGLEQPLT
+281 AFYQELKQPLT

-353 VLGGVFAWVGLKAI
+353 ILGALFAWVGLKSI
-367 IASLPAGS
+367 LASLPAGE
-375 LPDVSVS
+375 LPEVTLN
-382 GRVLGFTALVS
+382 GRVLAFTALVS
-393 IATGLFFGLIPAL
+393 IGTGIFFGLIPAL
-406 QASKIDL
+406 QTSKIDL
-413 SAAIKDSTRGG
+413 SAALKESMRSG
-424 SEGLTKQRLRGAL
+424 SEALGKHRLRSAL
-437 VTAQIGLAL
+437 VTVQIGLAL

-471 KGLLTFDFRFP
+471 KNLLTFEFRFP
-482 QSQLMKPVGQQYRGV
+482 QSQLMKAVGQQYRGV
-497 GLWDISPNVAL
+497 GLWDISPKVAL
-508 TYDRLFERLQGLP
+508 TYDRLFERVQGLP
-521 GVISVAGASRP
+521 GVLSAAGASRP

-544 EGRPAPEPG
+544 EGRSAPEPG
-553 PQGSAMSAA
+553 PQGSSMNTA

-603 QRWWA
+603 QRWWT

-629 IIGVVGDVRMDRTQA
+629 IIGVVGDVRMNQTQK

-659 RWIGPAWNYRSAMFY
+659 RWIGPAWNYRSAMVY
-674 ILRTSGNPTGIAG
+674 ILRTSGNPTGMAA

-725 LTVFGAIAA
+725 LTVFGVIAGL
-734 VLAAVGIYGVMAYA
+734 LAAVGIYGVMAYA

-763 ATSSRVM
+763 ATSTSVM
-770 TLVVKQALILVFIGL
+770 ALIVKQALILVFVGL
-785 ILGIGGAIG
+785 ILGIAGAFG
-794 LTRFLAN
+794 LTRFLAS
-801 ELYGVTATDPAT
+801 ELYGVTATDPTT
-813 FIEVS
+813 FIAVS
-818 LGLVVVAV
+818 AGLVVVAV
-826 LASLIPARRAVS
+826 LASLIPTRRAVS
-838 VDPTV
+838 VDPTE

>member
-1 VYQQE
+1 MST
-6 RRVGHLSKGDILNT
+6 L
-20 IWQDILYGFRML
+20 WQDLLYGFRML
-32 LKKPGFTI
+32 LKKPGFTVI
-40 VAALSLGLGIGA
+40 AALSLGLGIGA

-86 PGIRNNVTAKNYLAW
+86 PGIRSSVTGGNYLAW
-101 KERSQSFQSMGG
+101 RDRNQSFQSIGG

-138 SASMWDV
+138 TASMWDV
-145 LGVQPWK
+145 LGVKPLM
-152 GRVFTKEEDQDGNP
+152 GRLFTKDEDQNGNP

-173 YPFWQRRFAGD
+173 YPFWQRRFDGD
-184 PDVLGRKVLLDNQE
+184 PNVLGRRVLVDNQE

-206 KGFDYANNTT
+206 KGFDYASSTT
-216 DFWAPLGIT
+216 DFWAPIGFT
-225 PQQMSSTASF
+225 PQQLTSTATF
-235 LLVAG
+235 LVVAG
-240 RLKPGVSMQQ
+240 RLKPGVSIQQ

-255 DSIAHGLVTVYAYN
+255 DSIAQGLVTIFSYN
-269 KDMGVR
+269 KGNGIR
-275 LEAMQG
+275 LESMQG
-281 AFYRGLEQPLT
+281 AFYQGLKQPLT

-347 LAIFGG
+347 LAI
-353 VLGGVFAWVGLKAI
+353 LGGILGGIFAWGGLRAI
-367 IASLPAGS
+367 LASLPAGS
-375 LPDVSVS
+375 LPDVTLS
-382 GRVLGFTALVS
+382 GRVLGFTGLVS

-406 QASKIDL
+406 QTSKIDL

-457 SFLRIESNDLGGDP
+457 SFLRIQKNELGGDP

-497 GLWDISPNVAL
+497 GLWDISPNVAM
-508 TYDRLFERLQGLP
+508 TYDRLFERVRALP
-521 GVISVAGASRP
+521 GVISAAGAARP
-532 PFAGAMGMQFKI
+532 PFAGAMGMLFKI

-553 PQGSAMSAA
+553 PQGSGMNAA

-629 IIGVVGDVRMDRTQA
+629 IIGVVGDVRMNQTQK
-644 QPGPVVYLPH
+644 QPGPIVYLPH

-659 RWIGPAWNYRSAMFY
+659 RWLGPSWNYRSAMFF
-674 ILRTSGNPTGIAG
+674 ILRTGGNPTGIAG

-725 LTVFGAIAA
+725 LSVFGAIAA

-763 ATSSRVM
+763 ATASSVM
-770 TLVVKQALILVFIGL
+770 ALVVKQALILVFIGL
-785 ILGIGGAIG
+785 VLGVAGAFG

-801 ELYGVTATDPAT
+801 ELYGVTATDPTT

-818 LGLVVVAV
+818 LGLVAIAV
-826 LASLIPARRAVS
+826 LASLIPTRRAVS
-838 VDPTV
+838 IDPTE

>member
-1 VYQQE
+1 
-6 RRVGHLSKGDILNT
+6 
-20 IWQDILYGFRML
+20 
-32 LKKPGFTI
+32 
-40 VAALSLGLGIGA
+40 
-52 NATIFSIIN
+52 
-61 ATLLSDLPYP
+61 
-71 DANRLMVLWTAPLNR
+71 
-86 PGIRNNVTAKNYLAW
+86 
-101 KERSQSFQSMGG
+101 
-113 LYGFPSNLGAERD
+113 
-126 GSPAERLDGEHF
+126 
-138 SASMWDV
+138 
-145 LGVQPWK
+145 
-152 GRVFTKEEDQDGNP
+152 
-166 APVMILS
+166 
-173 YPFWQRRFAGD
+173 
-184 PDVLGRKVLLDNQE
+184 
-198 TTIIGVMP
+198 
-206 KGFDYANNTT
+206 
-216 DFWAPLGIT
+216 
-225 PQQMSSTASF
+225 
-235 LLVAG
+235 
-240 RLKPGVSMQQ
+240 MQA

-255 DSIAHGLVTVYAYN
+255 DSIAHGLVSVYAYN
-269 KDMGVR
+269 KDMGIR
-275 LEAMQG
+275 LESMQG
-281 AFYRGLEQPLT
+281 AFYQGLKQPLT

-353 VLGGVFAWVGLKAI
+353 MLGALFAWVGLKSI
-367 IASLPAGS
+367 LASLPAGE
-375 LPDVSVS
+375 LPEVTLS
-382 GRVLGFTALVS
+382 GRVLAFTALVS
-393 IATGLFFGLIPAL
+393 IGTGLLFGLVPAL
-406 QASKIDL
+406 QTSKFDL
-413 SAAIKDSTRGG
+413 SAALKESTRAG
-424 SEGLTKQRLRGAL
+424 SEGMAKQKLRGAL

-521 GVISVAGASRP
+521 GVVSAAGASRP

-553 PQGSAMSAA
+553 PQGSAMNTA
-562 YMPITPNYFST
+562 YMPVTPNYFAT

-614 QRITFDFVPDEQPRE
+614 QRITFDFVPDEQSRE
-629 IIGVVGDVRMDRTQA
+629 IIGVVGDVRMNQTQK
-644 QPGPVVYLPH
+644 QPGPIVYLPH

-674 ILRTSGNPTGIAG
+674 ILRTSGNPTGMAA

-718 QRVYMLL
+718 QRVLH
-725 LTVFGAIAA
+725 AA
-734 VLAAVGIYGVMAYA
+734 VDRVRSDCRLAGGGGNLRCDGVRGNAA
-748 VTQRTREIGIRMALG
+748 HARDRHPHGAGRHLHQRPDSGLETSLDAGFHRPDSGDRRRVRAHPPSRERIVRGDGHRPGHIHRGFRGPG
-763 ATSSRVM
+763 A
-770 TLVVKQALILVFIGL
+770 G
-785 ILGIGGAIG
+785 
-794 LTRFLAN
+794 
-801 ELYGVTATDPAT
+801 
-813 FIEVS
+813 
-818 LGLVVVAV
+818 
-826 LASLIPARRAVS
+826 RRARQS
-838 VDPTV
+838 HSHAPGSFRGPDGSS
-843 ALRHE
+843 

>member
-1 VYQQE
+1 L
-6 RRVGHLSKGDILNT
+6 RT
-20 IWQDILYGFRML
+20 IWQDLLYGFRML

-61 ATLLSDLPYP
+61 ATLMADLPYP
-71 DANRLMVLWTAPLNR
+71 DANRLTVLWTSPLNR
-86 PGIRNNVTAKNYLAW
+86 PGIHNYVTAGNYLAW
-101 KERSQSFQSMGG
+101 RDRNQSFQSVGG
-113 LYGFPSNLGAERD
+113 LYSFPSNLGAERD
-126 GSPAERLDGEHF
+126 GSPAERLDGAHF
-138 SASMWDV
+138 SFSMWEV
-145 LGVQPWK
+145 LGVKPWK
-152 GRVFTKEEDQDGNP
+152 GRLFTQDEDQNGNP
-166 APVMILS
+166 APVIVLS
-173 YPFWQRRFAGD
+173 YPFWERRFAAD
-184 PDVLGRKVLLDNQE
+184 PNVLGRKVLLDNQE

-206 KGFDYANNTT
+206 KGFDYANSTT

-225 PQQMSSTASF
+225 PQQLTSTASF

-240 RLKPGVSMQQ
+240 RLKPGVSIQA

-255 DSIAHGLVTVYAYN
+255 DSIAHGLETVFAYN
-269 KDMGVR
+269 KGNGIR
-275 LEAMQG
+275 LESMQG
-281 AFYRGLEQPLT
+281 AFFQGLKQPLT

-347 LAIFGG
+347 LAILGG
-353 VLGGVFAWVGLKAI
+353 VLGGIFAWGGLKLI

-375 LPDVSVS
+375 LPADLFIS
-382 GRVLGFTALVS
+382 GRVLAFTALVS
-393 IATGLFFGLIPAL
+393 IGTGLFFGLVPAL
-406 QASKIDL
+406 QSSKIDL
-413 SAAIKDSTRGG
+413 SASLKDSTRGG

-457 SFLRIESNDLGGDP
+457 SFLRIESNELGGDP

-482 QSQLMKPVGQQYRGV
+482 QNQLMKPVGRQYRGV

-508 TYDRLFERLQGLP
+508 TYDRLFERVRGLP
-521 GVISVAGASRP
+521 GVISAAGAARP

-553 PQGSAMSAA
+553 PQGNGMNTA
-562 YMPITPNYFST
+562 YMPVTPNYFST

-579 QGRDFSASDTAS
+579 QGRDFSGSDTAS
-591 APLVVIISKAMA
+591 APLVVIISKAMQ
-603 QRWWA
+603 QRLWA

-614 QRITFDFVPDEQPRE
+614 QRIIFDFVPDEQPRE
-629 IIGVVGDVRMDRTQA
+629 IIGVVGDVRMNQTQK

-654 VQQSQ
+654 GQQSQ
-659 RWIGPAWNYRSAMFY
+659 RWLGPSWNYRSAMVY
-674 ILRTSGNPTGIAG
+674 ILRTSGNPTGMAA

-700 PAGNLQTV
+700 PVGNLQTV

-725 LTVFGAIAA
+725 LTVFGVIAGL
-734 VLAAVGIYGVMAYA
+734 LAAVGIYGVMAYA

-763 ATSSRVM
+763 ATSSSVL

-794 LTRFLAN
+794 LTRFIAD
-801 ELYGVTATDPAT
+801 ELYGVKPTDPAT
-813 FIEVS
+813 FIAVS
-818 LGLVVVAV
+818 AGLVVVAV
-826 LASLIPARRAVS
+826 LASLIPTRRAVS

>member
-1 VYQQE
+1 L
-6 RRVGHLSKGDILNT
+6 RT
-20 IWQDILYGFRML
+20 IWQDLLYGFRML

-61 ATLLSDLPYP
+61 ATLLADLQYP
-71 DANRLMVLWTAPLNR
+71 DANRLTVLWTSPLNR
-86 PGIRNNVTAKNYLAW
+86 PGIHNYVTAGNYLAW
-101 KERSQSFQSMGG
+101 RDRNQSFQSVGG
-113 LYGFPSNLGAERD
+113 LYSFPSNLGAERD
-126 GSPAERLDGEHF
+126 GSPAERLDGAHF
-138 SASMWDV
+138 SFSMWEV
-145 LGVQPWK
+145 LGVKPWK
-152 GRVFTKEEDQDGNP
+152 GRLFTQDEDQNGNP
-166 APVMILS
+166 APVIVLS
-173 YPFWQRRFAGD
+173 YPFWERRFAAD
-184 PDVLGRKVLLDNQE
+184 PNVLGRKVLLDNQE

-206 KGFDYANNTT
+206 KGFDYANSTT

-225 PQQMSSTASF
+225 PQQLTSTASF

-240 RLKPGVSMQQ
+240 RLKPGVSIQA

-255 DSIAHGLVTVYAYN
+255 DSIAHGLETVFAYN
-269 KDMGVR
+269 KGNGIR
-275 LEAMQG
+275 LESMQG
-281 AFYRGLEQPLT
+281 AFFQGLKQPLT

-347 LAIFGG
+347 LAILGG
-353 VLGGVFAWVGLKAI
+353 VLGGIFAWGGLKLI

-375 LPDVSVS
+375 LPADLFIS
-382 GRVLGFTALVS
+382 GRVLAFTALVS
-393 IATGLFFGLIPAL
+393 IGTGLFFGLVPAL
-406 QASKIDL
+406 QSSKIDL
-413 SAAIKDSTRGG
+413 SASLKDSTRGG

-457 SFLRIESNDLGGDP
+457 SFLRIESNELGGDP

-482 QSQLMKPVGQQYRGV
+482 QNQLMKTVGRQYRGV

-508 TYDRLFERLQGLP
+508 TYDRLFERVRGLP
-521 GVISVAGASRP
+521 GVISAAGAARP

-553 PQGSAMSAA
+553 PQGNGMNTA
-562 YMPITPNYFST
+562 YMPVTPNYFST

-579 QGRDFSASDTAS
+579 QGRDFSGSDTAS
-591 APLVVIISKAMA
+591 APLVVIISKAMQ

-614 QRITFDFVPDEQPRE
+614 QRIIFDFVPDEQPRE
-629 IIGVVGDVRMDRTQA
+629 IIGVVGDVRMNQTQK

-654 VQQSQ
+654 GQQSQ
-659 RWIGPAWNYRSAMFY
+659 RWLGPSWNYRSAMVY
-674 ILRTSGNPTGIAG
+674 ILRTSGNPTGMAA

-700 PAGNLQTV
+700 PVGNLQTV

-725 LTVFGAIAA
+725 LTVFGVIAGL
-734 VLAAVGIYGVMAYA
+734 LAAVGIYGVMAYA

-763 ATSSRVM
+763 ATSSSVL

-794 LTRFLAN
+794 LTRFIAD
-801 ELYGVTATDPAT
+801 ELYGFKPTDPAT
-813 FIEVS
+813 FIAVS
-818 LGLVVVAV
+818 AGLVVVAV
-826 LASLIPARRAVS
+826 LASLIPTRRAVS

>member
-1 VYQQE
+1 
-6 RRVGHLSKGDILNT
+6 
-20 IWQDILYGFRML
+20 ML

-61 ATLLSDLPYP
+61 ATLLSDLAYP
-71 DANRLMVLWTAPLNR
+71 APDRLVVVWTAPLNR
-86 PGIRNNVTAKNYLAW
+86 PGIRSYVTGGNYLAW
-101 KERSQSFQSMGG
+101 RDRNQSFQSIGG

-138 SASMWDV
+138 TYSMWDV
-145 LGVQPWK
+145 LGVKPLM
-152 GRVFTKEEDQDGNP
+152 GRVFTKDEDQNGNP
-166 APVMILS
+166 APVMVLS

-184 PDVLGRKVLLDNQE
+184 PNVLGRKVLVDNQE

-216 DFWAPLGIT
+216 DFWAPIGFT
-225 PQQMSSTASF
+225 PQQLTSTATF
-235 LLVAG
+235 ILVGG
-240 RLKPGVSMQQ
+240 RLKPGVSIQQ

-255 DSIAHGLVTVYAYN
+255 DSIAQGLVTVFAYN
-269 KDMGVR
+269 KSNGIR
-275 LEAMQG
+275 LESMQG
-281 AFYRGLEQPLT
+281 AFYQGLKQPLT

-319 RRTEMAVRSSLGAG
+319 RRTEMAVRASLGAG

-347 LAIFGG
+347 LAILGG
-353 VLGGVFAWVGLKAI
+353 VLGGIFAWGGLKAI
-367 IASLPAGS
+367 IASLPADS
-375 LPDVSVS
+375 LPDVTLS

-393 IATGLFFGLIPAL
+393 VATGLFFGLIPAL
-406 QASKIDL
+406 QTSKIDL

-424 SEGLTKQRLRGAL
+424 SEGLAKQKIRGAL

-457 SFLRIESNDLGGDP
+457 SFLRLTKNELGGDP
-471 KGLLTFDFRFP
+471 KNLLTFEFRFP

-497 GLWDISPNVAL
+497 GLWDISPSVAL
-508 TYDRLFERLQGLP
+508 TYDRLFERVQALP
-521 GVISVAGASRP
+521 GVISAAGASRP
-532 PFAGAMGMQFKI
+532 PFAGAMGIQFRI
-544 EGRPAPEPG
+544 EGRPVPEPAPG
-553 PQGSAMSAA
+553 NQGNGMNTS

-579 QGRDFSASDTAS
+579 QGRDFNTSDTAA
-591 APLVVIISKAMA
+591 APLVVIINKAMA
-603 QRWWA
+603 QRWWP

-614 QRITFDFVPDEQPRE
+614 QRITFDFVPNEQPRE
-629 IIGVVGDVRMDRTQA
+629 VVGVVGDVRLNQTQT
-644 QPGPVVYLPH
+644 QPGPIVYLPH

-659 RWIGPAWNYRSAMFY
+659 RWLGPAWNYRSAMFF
-674 ILRTSGNPTGIAG
+674 ILRTAGDPNGLASGIRG
-687 AVRSAVAE
+687 AVAE
-695 IDPSK
+695 VDPSK
-700 PAGNLQTV
+700 PAGSIQTV

-718 QRVYMLL
+718 RRVYMLL
-725 LTVFGAIAA
+725 LSVFGAIAA

-763 ATSSRVM
+763 ATSSSVM

-785 ILGIGGAIG
+785 ILGIGGAFG

-818 LGLVVVAV
+818 LGLVVIAV
-826 LASLIPARRAVS
+826 LASVIPTRRAVS
-838 VDPTV
+838 VDPTE

>member
-1 VYQQE
+1 MST
-6 RRVGHLSKGDILNT
+6 LL
-20 IWQDILYGFRML
+20 QDILYGFRML
-32 LKKPGFTI
+32 LKKPGFTVI
-40 VAALSLGLGIGA
+40 AALSLALGIGA

-86 PGIRNNVTAKNYLAW
+86 PGIRNNVTARNYLAW
-101 KERSQSFQSMGG
+101 KDRSQSFQSIGA

-126 GSPAERLDGEHF
+126 GSPAERLDGAHF
-138 SASMWDV
+138 SYSMWDV
-145 LGVQPWK
+145 LGVKPSL

-166 APVMILS
+166 APVMVLS

-184 PDVLGRKVLLDNQE
+184 PNVLGRKVLLDNQE
-198 TTIIGVMP
+198 TVIIGVMP
-206 KGFDYANNTT
+206 KGFDFANSTT

-235 LLVAG
+235 LLLAG
-240 RLKPGVSMQQ
+240 RLKPGVSPQQ

-255 DSIAHGLVTVYAYN
+255 DSIAQGLVGAFPGNT
-269 KDMGVR
+269 KDLGVR
-275 LEAMQG
+275 VEAMQG
-281 AFYRGLEQPLT
+281 AFFQGLKEPLT

-333 RGRIV
+333 RRRII
-338 RQLLTESVL
+338 RQLLTESIL

-353 VLGGVFAWVGLKAI
+353 LLGAIFAWGGLKAI

-375 LPDVSVS
+375 LPDIVLS

-393 IATGLFFGLIPAL
+393 IATGLFFGLVPAL
-406 QASKIDL
+406 QTSKIDL

-424 SEGLTKQRLRGAL
+424 SEGLAKQRIRGAL

-457 SFLRIESNDLGGDP
+457 SFLRIERNDLGGDP
-471 KGLLTFDFRFP
+471 KGLLTFEFRFP

-508 TYDRLFERLQGLP
+508 TYDRLFERVRGLP
-521 GVISVAGASRP
+521 GVISAAGASRP
-532 PFAGAMGMQFKI
+532 PFAGAMRMQFRI
-544 EGRPAPEPG
+544 LGRPAPEPG
-553 PQGSAMSAA
+553 PQGSGMNAA
-562 YMPITPNYFST
+562 YIPVTPNYFST
-573 VRIPVL
+573 VRIPVV
-579 QGRDFSASDTAS
+579 QGRDFTANDTAS
-591 APLVVIISKAMA
+591 GPLVVIISKAMA
-603 QRWWA
+603 ERWWA

-614 QRITFDFVPDEQPRE
+614 QRIVFDFVPDEQPRE
-629 IIGVVGDVRMDRTQA
+629 IVGVVGDVRLNQTQA
-644 QPGPVVYLPH
+644 QPGPIVYLPH
-654 VQQSQ
+654 GQQSP
-659 RWIGPAWNYRSAMFY
+659 RWLGPSWDYRSAMFF
-674 ILRTSGNPTGIAG
+674 ILRTSGNPAGIAP
-687 AVRSAVAE
+687 AIRSAVAE

-700 PAGNLQTV
+700 PVGNLRTV

-763 ATSSRVM
+763 ATSSSVM
-770 TLVVKQALILVFIGL
+770 RLVVKQALLLVFIGL
-785 ILGIGGAIG
+785 ILGVAGAFG

-813 FIEVS
+813 FVAVS
-818 LGLVVVAV
+818 LALVLVAV
-826 LASLIPARRAVS
+826 LASVIPTRRAVS
-838 VDPTV
+838 VDPTE

>member
-1 VYQQE
+1 
-6 RRVGHLSKGDILNT
+6 
-20 IWQDILYGFRML
+20 ML

-61 ATLLSDLPYP
+61 ATLLADLPYP
-71 DANRLMVLWTAPLNR
+71 DANRLTVLWTSPLNR
-86 PGIRNNVTAKNYLAW
+86 PGIHNYVTAGNYLAW
-101 KERSQSFQSMGG
+101 RDRNQSFQSVGG
-113 LYGFPSNLGAERD
+113 LYSFPSNLGAERD
-126 GSPAERLDGEHF
+126 GSPAERLDGAHF
-138 SASMWDV
+138 SFSMWEV
-145 LGVQPWK
+145 LGVKPWK
-152 GRVFTKEEDQDGNP
+152 GRLFTQDEDQNGNP
-166 APVMILS
+166 APVIVLS
-173 YPFWQRRFAGD
+173 YPFWERRFAAD
-184 PDVLGRKVLLDNQE
+184 PNVLGRKVLLDNQE

-206 KGFDYANNTT
+206 KGFDYANSTT

-225 PQQMSSTASF
+225 PQQLTSTASF

-240 RLKPGVSMQQ
+240 RLKPGVSIQA

-255 DSIAHGLVTVYAYN
+255 DSIAHGLETVFAYN
-269 KDMGVR
+269 KGNGIR
-275 LEAMQG
+275 LESMQG
-281 AFYRGLEQPLT
+281 AFFQGLKQPLT

-347 LAIFGG
+347 LAILGG
-353 VLGGVFAWVGLKAI
+353 VLGGIFAWGGLKLI

-375 LPDVSVS
+375 LPADLFIS
-382 GRVLGFTALVS
+382 GRVLAFTALVS
-393 IATGLFFGLIPAL
+393 IGTGLFFGLVPAL
-406 QASKIDL
+406 QSSKIDL
-413 SAAIKDSTRGG
+413 SASLKDSTRGG

-457 SFLRIESNDLGGDP
+457 SFLRIESNELGGDP

-482 QSQLMKPVGQQYRGV
+482 QNQLMKPVGRQYRGV

-508 TYDRLFERLQGLP
+508 TYDRLFERVRGLP
-521 GVISVAGASRP
+521 GVISAAGAARP

-553 PQGSAMSAA
+553 PQGNGMNTA
-562 YMPITPNYFST
+562 YMPVTPNYFST

-579 QGRDFSASDTAS
+579 QGRDFSGSDTAS
-591 APLVVIISKAMA
+591 APLVVIISKAMQ

-614 QRITFDFVPDEQPRE
+614 QRIIFDFVPDEQPRE
-629 IIGVVGDVRMDRTQA
+629 IIGVVGDVRMNQTQK

-654 VQQSQ
+654 GQQSQ
-659 RWIGPAWNYRSAMFY
+659 RWLGPSWNYRSAMVY
-674 ILRTSGNPTGIAG
+674 ILRTSGNPTGMAA

-700 PAGNLQTV
+700 PVGNLQTV

-725 LTVFGAIAA
+725 LTVFGVIAGL
-734 VLAAVGIYGVMAYA
+734 LAAVGIYGVMAYA

-763 ATSSRVM
+763 ATSSSVL

-794 LTRFLAN
+794 LTRFIAD
-801 ELYGVTATDPAT
+801 ELYGVKPTDPAT
-813 FIEVS
+813 FIAVS
-818 LGLVVVAV
+818 AGLVVVAV
-826 LASLIPARRAVS
+826 LASLIPTRRAVS
-838 VDPTV
+838 VDPTI

>member
-1 VYQQE
+1 LRTV
-6 RRVGHLSKGDILNT
+6 
-20 IWQDILYGFRML
+20 WQDLLYGFRML

-71 DANRLMVLWTAPLNR
+71 EASRLTVLWTAPLNR
-86 PGIRNNVTAKNYLAW
+86 PGIRNSVTAGNYLAW
-101 KERSQSFQSMGG
+101 KNRSQSFVAMGG
-113 LYGFPSNLGAERD
+113 LYSFPSNLGAERD
-126 GSPAERLDGEHF
+126 GAPAESLEGEHF
-138 SASMWDV
+138 SYSMWEV

-152 GRVFTKEEDQDGNP
+152 GRVFTKDEDKDGNP
-166 APVMILS
+166 ATVMVLS

-184 PDVLGRKVLLDNQE
+184 PNVLGRKVLLDNLE

-206 KGFDYANNTT
+206 KGFDYANSTT

-240 RLKPGVSMQQ
+240 RLKPGVSIQQ

-255 DSIAHGLVTVYAYN
+255 DSIAHGLITVFAYN
-269 KDMGVR
+269 KDIGVR

-281 AFYRGLEQPLT
+281 AFYQGLQQPLT

-353 VLGGVFAWVGLKAI
+353 TLGGIFAWGGLKLIA
-367 IASLPAGS
+367 ASLPAGS
-375 LPDVSVS
+375 LPDVTLS
-382 GRVLGFTALVS
+382 GRVLAFTALVS
-393 IATGLFFGLIPAL
+393 IGTGLFFGLVPAL
-406 QASKIDL
+406 QTSKIDL

-424 SEGLTKQRLRGAL
+424 SEGLTKQRMRGAL
-437 VTAQIGLAL
+437 VTAQISLAL

-457 SFLRIESNDLGGDP
+457 SFLRIQKNELGGDP

-482 QSQLMKPVGQQYRGV
+482 QNQLMKPVGQQYRGV

-508 TYDRLFERLQGLP
+508 TYDRLFERVRGLP
-521 GVISVAGASRP
+521 GVISAAGASRP
-532 PFAGAMGMQFKI
+532 PFAGAMGIQFRLL
-544 EGRPAPEPG
+544 GRPAPEPG
-553 PQGSAMSAA
+553 TQGGGQGGGMNAA
-562 YMPITPNYFST
+562 YMPVTPNYFST

-579 QGRDFSASDTAS
+579 QGRDFTATDTAS

-614 QRITFDFVPDEQPRE
+614 QRIVFDFVPDEQPRE
-629 IIGVVGDVRMDRTQA
+629 IIGVVGDVRMNQTQK
-644 QPGPVVYLPH
+644 QPAPGVYLPH

-659 RWIGPAWNYRSAMFY
+659 RWLGPSWGYRSSMSY
-674 ILRTSGNPTGIAG
+674 ILRTGGNSTGMAAAI
-687 AVRSAVAE
+687 RSAVAE

-700 PAGNLQTV
+700 PVGNLQTV

-763 ATSSRVM
+763 ATSSGVM
-770 TLVVKQALILVFIGL
+770 TLVLKQALMLVSIGL
-785 ILGIGGAIG
+785 MLGIVGAFG
-794 LTRFLAN
+794 LTRFIAN
-801 ELYGVTATDPAT
+801 ELYEVKPTDPAT
-813 FIEVS
+813 FIAVS
-818 LGLVVVAV
+818 LGLVAVAI
-826 LASLIPARRAVS
+826 LASVIPTRRAVS
-838 VDPTV
+838 VDPTE

>member
-1 VYQQE
+1 
-6 RRVGHLSKGDILNT
+6 LNT
-20 IWQDILYGFRML
+20 IWQDLIYGFRML

-71 DANRLMVLWTAPLNR
+71 EAHRLIVLWTVPLNR
-86 PGIRNNVTAKNYLAW
+86 SGNRNNVTARNYLAW
-101 KERSQSFQSMGG
+101 KDQSRSFQSMGG

-126 GSPAERLDGEHF
+126 GSPAERLDGEHV

-152 GRVFTKEEDQDGNP
+152 GRVFTKDEDQDGNP

-184 PDVLGRKVLLDNQE
+184 PNILGRKVLLDNQE

-206 KGFDYANNTT
+206 KGFDYANSTT

-235 LLVAG
+235 LLIAG
-240 RLKPGVSMQQ
+240 RVKPGVSMQA

-255 DSIAHGLVTVYAYN
+255 DSIAHGLETVFAYN
-269 KDMGVR
+269 KGNGIR
-275 LEAMQG
+275 LESMQG
-281 AFYRGLEQPLT
+281 AFFQGLKQPLT

-353 VLGGVFAWVGLKAI
+353 VLGGIFAWGGLKAI
-367 IASLPAGS
+367 IASIPAGE
-375 LPDVSVS
+375 LPEVTLN
-382 GRVLGFTALVS
+382 GRVLALTALVS
-393 IATGLFFGLIPAL
+393 IGTGLFFGLIPAL
-406 QASKIDL
+406 QISKIDL

-508 TYDRLFERLQGLP
+508 TYDRLFERVQGLP
-521 GVISVAGASRP
+521 GVTSAAGAARP
-532 PFAGAMGMQFKI
+532 PFAGAMGMQFRI
-544 EGRPAPEPG
+544 AGRPAPEPG
-553 PQGSAMSAA
+553 PQGSAMNTA
-562 YMPITPNYFST
+562 YMPVTPNYFAT

-591 APLVVIISKAMA
+591 APLVVLINKTMA
-603 QRWWA
+603 QRWWP
-608 NENPIG
+608 NQNPIG
-614 QRITFDFVPDEQPRE
+614 ERIIFDFVPDEQPRE
-629 IIGVVGDVRMDRTQA
+629 IVGVVGDVRLNQTRTLE
-644 QPGPVVYLPH
+644 PIVYLPH

-659 RWIGPAWNYRSAMFY
+659 RWIGPAWGYRSSMSY
-674 ILRTSGNPTGIAG
+674 ILRTSGDPTGMAA

-700 PAGNLQTV
+700 PVGNLQTV

-725 LTVFGAIAA
+725 LTVFGVIAGL
-734 VLAAVGIYGVMAYA
+734 LAAVGIYGVMAYA

-763 ATSSRVM
+763 ATSTSVL
-770 TLVVKQALILVFIGL
+770 TLVVRQALILVSIGL
-785 ILGIGGAIG
+785 ILGIAGAFG
-794 LTRFLAN
+794 LTRFIAN
-801 ELYGVTATDPAT
+801 ELYDVKPTDPAT
-813 FIEVS
+813 FIAVS

-838 VDPTV
+838 VDPTE

>member
-1 VYQQE
+1 L
-6 RRVGHLSKGDILNT
+6 RTL
-20 IWQDILYGFRML
+20 WQDLLYGFRML

-71 DANRLMVLWTAPLNR
+71 EASRLTVLWTAPLNR
-86 PGIRNNVTAKNYLAW
+86 PGIRNSVTAGNYLAW
-101 KERSQSFQSMGG
+101 KNRSQSFVAMGG
-113 LYGFPSNLGAERD
+113 LYSFPSNLGAERD
-126 GSPAERLDGEHF
+126 GAPAESLEGEHF
-138 SASMWDV
+138 SYSMWEV

-152 GRVFTKEEDQDGNP
+152 GRVFTKDEDKDGNP
-166 APVMILS
+166 ATVMVLS

-184 PDVLGRKVLLDNQE
+184 PNVLGRKVLLDNLE

-206 KGFDYANNTT
+206 KGFDYANSTT

-240 RLKPGVSMQQ
+240 RLKPGVSIQQ

-255 DSIAHGLVTVYAYN
+255 DSIAHGLITVFAYN
-269 KDMGVR
+269 KDIGVR

-281 AFYRGLEQPLT
+281 AFYQGLQQPLT

-353 VLGGVFAWVGLKAI
+353 TLGGIFAWGGLKLIA
-367 IASLPAGS
+367 ASLPAGS
-375 LPDVSVS
+375 LPDVTLS
-382 GRVLGFTALVS
+382 GRVLAFTALVS
-393 IATGLFFGLIPAL
+393 IGTGLFFGLVPAL
-406 QASKIDL
+406 QTSKIDL

-424 SEGLTKQRLRGAL
+424 SEGLTKQRMRGAL
-437 VTAQIGLAL
+437 VTAQISLAL

-457 SFLRIESNDLGGDP
+457 SFLRIQKNELGGDP

-482 QSQLMKPVGQQYRGV
+482 QNQLMKPVGQQYRGV

-508 TYDRLFERLQGLP
+508 TYDRLFERVRGLP
-521 GVISVAGASRP
+521 GVISAAGASRP
-532 PFAGAMGMQFKI
+532 PFAGAMGIQFRI
-544 EGRPAPEPG
+544 LGRPAPEPG
-553 PQGSAMSAA
+553 TQGGGQGGGMNAA
-562 YMPITPNYFST
+562 YMPVTPNYFST

-579 QGRDFSASDTAS
+579 QGRDFTATDTAS

-614 QRITFDFVPDEQPRE
+614 QRIVFDFVPDEQPRE
-629 IIGVVGDVRMDRTQA
+629 IIGVVGDVRMNQTQK
-644 QPGPVVYLPH
+644 QPAPVVYLPH

-659 RWIGPAWNYRSAMFY
+659 RWLGPSWGYRSSMSY
-674 ILRTSGNPTGIAG
+674 ILRTGGNSTGMAAAI
-687 AVRSAVAE
+687 RSAVAE

-700 PAGNLQTV
+700 PVGNLQTV

-763 ATSSRVM
+763 ATSSGVM
-770 TLVVKQALILVFIGL
+770 TLVLKQALMLVSIGL
-785 ILGIGGAIG
+785 MLGIVGAFG
-794 LTRFLAN
+794 LTRFIAN
-801 ELYGVTATDPAT
+801 ELYEVKPTDPAT
-813 FIEVS
+813 FIAVS
-818 LGLVVVAV
+818 LGLVAVAI
-826 LASLIPARRAVS
+826 LASVIPTRRAVS
-838 VDPTV
+838 VDPTE

>member
-1 VYQQE
+1 MFSSN
-6 RRVGHLSKGDILNT
+6 GLASC
-20 IWQDILYGFRML
+20 QDSGSAMIF
-32 LKKPGFTI
+32 
-40 VAALSLGLGIGA
+40 GA
-52 NATIFSIIN
+52 DTA
-61 ATLLSDLPYP
+61 
-71 DANRLMVLWTAPLNR
+71 WTAPLNR
-86 PGIRNNVTAKNYLAW
+86 PGIRSSVTGGNYLAW
-101 KERSQSFQSMGG
+101 RDRNQSFQSIGG

-138 SASMWDV
+138 TYTMWDV
-145 LGVQPWK
+145 LGVQPLM
-152 GRVFTKEEDQDGNP
+152 GRVFTKDEDQDGNP
-166 APVMILS
+166 APVMVLS
-173 YPFWQRRFAGD
+173 YPFWQRRFSGD
-184 PDVLGRKVLLDNQE
+184 PNILGRKVLVDNQE

-206 KGFDYANNTT
+206 KGFDYASSTT
-216 DFWAPLGIT
+216 DFWAPIGFT
-225 PQQMSSTASF
+225 PQQLTSTATF
-235 LLVAG
+235 LIVAG
-240 RLKPGVSMQQ
+240 RLKPGVSIQQ

-255 DSIAHGLVTVYAYN
+255 DSIAQGLVTVFAYN
-269 KDMGVR
+269 KGNGIR
-275 LEAMQG
+275 LESMQG
-281 AFYRGLEQPLT
+281 AFYQGLKQPLT

-353 VLGGVFAWVGLKAI
+353 VLGGIFAWGGLKAI
-367 IASLPAGS
+367 IGSLPAGS
-375 LPDVSVS
+375 LPDVTLS

-393 IATGLFFGLIPAL
+393 IATGLFFGLVPAL
-406 QASKIDL
+406 QTSKIDL

-424 SEGLTKQRLRGAL
+424 SEGLAKQKIRGAL

-482 QSQLMKPVGQQYRGV
+482 QSQLMKPVGKQFRGV

-508 TYDRLFERLQGLP
+508 TYDRLFERVRGLP
-521 GVISVAGASRP
+521 GVISAAGAARP

-553 PQGSAMSAA
+553 PQGSGMNAS

-591 APLVVIISKAMA
+591 APPVVIISKAMA

-629 IIGVVGDVRMDRTQA
+629 IVGVVGDVRMNQTQK

-659 RWIGPAWNYRSAMFY
+659 RWLGPAWNYRSAMFF
-674 ILRTSGNPTGIAG
+674 ILRTGGNPTGIAG

-725 LTVFGAIAA
+725 LSVFGAIAA

-748 VTQRTREIGIRMALG
+748 VTQRTCEIGIRMALG
-763 ATSSRVM
+763 ATSSSVM

-785 ILGIGGAIG
+785 ILGIAGAFA
-794 LTRFLAN
+794 LTRFIAD
-801 ELYGVTATDPAT
+801 ELYGVKPTDPTT
-813 FIEVS
+813 FIAVS
-818 LGLVVVAV
+818 AGLVAVAV
-826 LASLIPARRAVS
+826 LASVIPTRRAVS

>member
-1 VYQQE
+1 MRTV
-6 RRVGHLSKGDILNT
+6 
-20 IWQDILYGFRML
+20 WQDLLYGFRML

-71 DANRLMVLWTAPLNR
+71 EANRLMVLWTVPLNR
-86 PGIRNNVTAKNYLAW
+86 PGNRNNVTAKNYLAW
-101 KERSQSFQSMGG
+101 KEQSRSFQSMGG

-145 LGVQPWK
+145 LGVQPLK
-152 GRVFTKEEDQDGNP
+152 GRVFTKDEDQDGNP

-184 PDVLGRKVLLDNQE
+184 PNILGRKVLLDNAE

-206 KGFDYANNTT
+206 KGFDYANSTT

-235 LLVAG
+235 LLIAG
-240 RLKPGVSMQQ
+240 RLKPGVSMQA

-255 DSIAHGLVTVYAYN
+255 DAIAHGLVTVYAYN
-269 KDMGVR
+269 KDMGIL
-275 LEAMQG
+275 LESMQG
-281 AFYRGLEQPLT
+281 AFYQGLKQPLT

-319 RRTEMAVRSSLGAG
+319 RRTEIAVRSSLGAG

-347 LAIFGG
+347 LAI
-353 VLGGVFAWVGLKAI
+353 LGGILGGIFAWGGLNAI

-375 LPDVSVS
+375 LPEVTVS
-382 GRVLGFTALVS
+382 GRILGFTALVS
-393 IATGLFFGLIPAL
+393 IATGLFFGLVPAL
-406 QASKIDL
+406 QTSNIDL
-413 SAAIKDSTRGG
+413 SASLKDSTRGG
-424 SEGLTKQRLRGAL
+424 SEGLAKQKLRGAL

-457 SFLRIESNDLGGDP
+457 SFLRIESNELGGDP

-508 TYDRLFERLQGLP
+508 TYDRLFERLRGLP
-521 GVISVAGASRP
+521 GVISAAGAARP

-553 PQGSAMSAA
+553 PQGTGMNTA
-562 YMPITPNYFST
+562 YMPVTPNYFAT

-579 QGRDFSASDTAS
+579 KGRDFSAADTAS
-591 APLVVIISKAMA
+591 APRVVIINKTMA

-614 QRITFDFVPDEQPRE
+614 QRIIFDFVPDEQPRE
-629 IIGVVGDVRMDRTQA
+629 IIGVVGDVRMNQA
-644 QPGPVVYLPH
+644 QTQPGPVVYLPH

-659 RWIGPAWNYRSAMFY
+659 RWIGPSWNYRSAMFY
-674 ILRTSGNPTGIAG
+674 VLRTSGNPTGIAA

-700 PAGNLQTV
+700 PVGNLQTV

-718 QRVYMLL
+718 RRVYMLL
-725 LTVFGAIAA
+725 LSVFGVIAGI
-734 VLAAVGIYGVMAYA
+734 LAAVGIYGVMAYA

-763 ATSSRVM
+763 ATSTSVL
-770 TLVVKQALILVFIGL
+770 TLVVKQALILVSIGL
-785 ILGIGGAIG
+785 ILGIAGSFA
-794 LTRFLAN
+794 LTRYIAD
-801 ELYGVTATDPAT
+801 ELYGVKPTDPIT
-813 FIEVS
+813 FIAVS
-818 LGLVVVAV
+818 AGLVVVAV
-826 LASLIPARRAVS
+826 LASLIPTRRAVS

>member
-1 VYQQE
+1 L
-6 RRVGHLSKGDILNT
+6 RT
-20 IWQDILYGFRML
+20 IWQDLLYGFRML

-61 ATLLSDLPYP
+61 ATLLADLPYP
-71 DANRLMVLWTAPLNR
+71 DANRLTVLWTSPLNR
-86 PGIRNNVTAKNYLAW
+86 PGIHNYVTAGNYLAW
-101 KERSQSFQSMGG
+101 RDRNQSFQSVGG
-113 LYGFPSNLGAERD
+113 LYSFPSNLGAERD
-126 GSPAERLDGEHF
+126 GSPAERLDGAHF
-138 SASMWDV
+138 SFSMWEV
-145 LGVQPWK
+145 LGVKPWK
-152 GRVFTKEEDQDGNP
+152 GRLFTQDEDQNGNP
-166 APVMILS
+166 APVIVLS
-173 YPFWQRRFAGD
+173 YPFWERRFAAD
-184 PDVLGRKVLLDNQE
+184 PNVLGRKVLLDNQE

-206 KGFDYANNTT
+206 KGFDYANSTT

-225 PQQMSSTASF
+225 PQQLTSTASF

-240 RLKPGVSMQQ
+240 RLKPGVSIQA

-255 DSIAHGLVTVYAYN
+255 DSIAHGLETVFAYN
-269 KDMGVR
+269 KGNGIR
-275 LEAMQG
+275 LESMQG
-281 AFYRGLEQPLT
+281 AFFQGLKQPLT

-347 LAIFGG
+347 LAILGG
-353 VLGGVFAWVGLKAI
+353 VLGGIFAWGGLKLI

-375 LPDVSVS
+375 LPADLFIS
-382 GRVLGFTALVS
+382 GRVLAFTALVS
-393 IATGLFFGLIPAL
+393 IGTGLFFGLVPAL
-406 QASKIDL
+406 QSSKIDL
-413 SAAIKDSTRGG
+413 SASLKDSTRGG

-457 SFLRIESNDLGGDP
+457 SFLRIESNELGGDP

-482 QSQLMKPVGQQYRGV
+482 QNQLMKPVGRQYRGV

-508 TYDRLFERLQGLP
+508 TYDRLFERVRGLP
-521 GVISVAGASRP
+521 GVISAAGAARP

-553 PQGSAMSAA
+553 PQGNGMNTA
-562 YMPITPNYFST
+562 YMPVTPNYFST

-579 QGRDFSASDTAS
+579 QGRDFSGSDTAS
-591 APLVVIISKAMA
+591 APLVVIISKAMQ

-614 QRITFDFVPDEQPRE
+614 QRIIFDFVPDEQPRE
-629 IIGVVGDVRMDRTQA
+629 IIGVVGDVRMNQTQK

-654 VQQSQ
+654 GQQSQ
-659 RWIGPAWNYRSAMFY
+659 RWLGPSWNYRSAMVY
-674 ILRTSGNPTGIAG
+674 ILRTSGNPTGMAA

-700 PAGNLQTV
+700 PVGNLQTV

-725 LTVFGAIAA
+725 LTVFGVIAGL
-734 VLAAVGIYGVMAYA
+734 LAAVGIYGVMAYA

-763 ATSSRVM
+763 ATSSSVL

-794 LTRFLAN
+794 LTRFIAD
-801 ELYGVTATDPAT
+801 ELYGVKPTDPAT
-813 FIEVS
+813 FIAVS
-818 LGLVVVAV
+818 AGLVVVAV
-826 LASLIPARRAVS
+826 LASLIPTRRAVS
-838 VDPTV
+838 VDPTI